1 MVMPFFASEGC
12 KRNVSE
18 TSEVV
23 RARAHTD
30 FRFKEHIF
38 YEPTE
43 HKFGKIWNIAPVA
56 KNALILRSSTAWKGQ
71 SDQEL
76 IEFWPN

>member
-1 MVMPFFASEGC
+1 MVMPTSANKSC
-12 KRNVSE
+12 KRSVSE

-43 HKFGKIWNIAPVA
+43 HKFGKIWNISPVV
-56 KNALILRSSTAWKGQ
+56 KNALILRSGTALKGQ

-76 IEFWPN
+76 IEF